1 MSDTFWLVEGFDV
14 RQWKRFIPDPGLF
27 ISYHEAM
34 TFCEEYT
41 VAGEIYYGCRAVTLG
56 HMPVKKRKVPK

>member
-1 MSDTFWLVEGFDV
+1 MSDTFWLVERLDV
-14 RQWKRFIPDPGLF
+14 RQWQRFIPDPGLF

-41 VAGEIYYGCRAVTLG
+41 VGEIYYGCRAVTLG